1 MRHSDLKTILNRLFD
16 ETLDQSVIEDDIN
29 TLMTQLYSTL
39 DSVRFNVYSEQVTTF
54 GKVGLLKSLITNI
67 IIKIIQ
73 LDYIPL
79 ENFAKLAKV
88 KPELLKRRL
97 NAGELPGI
105 RLKNN
110 WYIRRS
116 ELWHFPEYMEEDVS

>member
-116 ELWHFPEYMEEDVS
+116 ELWHFPEYMEDDVS